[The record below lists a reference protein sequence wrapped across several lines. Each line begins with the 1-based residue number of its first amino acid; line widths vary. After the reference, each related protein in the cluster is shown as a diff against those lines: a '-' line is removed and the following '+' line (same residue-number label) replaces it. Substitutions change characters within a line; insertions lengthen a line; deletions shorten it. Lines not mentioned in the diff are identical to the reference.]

1 MCLLGDRGG
10 KRIFK
15 SVYFPTIS
23 GETARGDDTTDG
35 NREKLSSPST
45 TRLRKR
51 KKKRREEKRG
61 EKKGKKKG
69 ERKIERSEDST
80 RPMNYAR
87 VCIQGKLTGR
97 YAIIRSHLG
106 KRWLLR
112 SPPTGNYHGGK

>member
-1 MCLLGDRGG
+1 MSTSPLSRERQLE
-10 KRIFK
+10 
-15 SVYFPTIS
+15 
-23 GETARGDDTTDG
+23 ETTRQMEIVK
-35 NREKLSSPST
+35 NSRVRPPP
-45 TRLRKR
+45 RLRKR
-51 KKKRREEKRG
+51 KKKG
-61 EKKGKKKG
+61 GGKKEGKKKEG

>member
-45 TRLRKR
+45 TAIAKA
-51 KKKRREEKRG
+51 KKKKEGGKKRGKKRGRKEDREERG
-61 EKKGKKKG
+61 L
-69 ERKIERSEDST
+69 DST
-80 RPMNYAR
+80 DELCESMYSGQIDRP
-87 VCIQGKLTGR
+87 
-97 YAIIRSHLG
+97 
-106 KRWLLR
+106 LR
-112 SPPTGNYHGGK
+112 DNSIPSWKALVASITAYR

>member
-45 TRLRKR
+45 AIAKAKK
-51 KKKRREEKRG
+51 KKKRGKKR
-61 EKKGKKKG
+61 EKKE
-69 ERKIERSEDST
+69 ERGLDST
-80 RPMNYAR
+80 DELCERMYSGQIDRP
-87 VCIQGKLTGR
+87 
-97 YAIIRSHLG
+97 
-106 KRWLLR
+106 LR
-112 SPPTGNYHGGK
+112 DNSIASWKALVASITAYR